1 MYSKIAVRKE
11 MSSKRLNLKN
21 EEIIYCSNIVSNYI
35 QSFIK
40 QRAVKSVAFYMSIKN
55 EVKIEFAMDKVKYEN
70 IKINLPYCKKNSDV
84 CFYKFKDTETLVKDN
99 YGILSS
105 RCDKETDI
113 NSIDVFFVP
122 GLAFDRAGNRI
133 GYGKGC
139 YDKVLT
145 GSKKNSI
152 FVGVCYN
159 FQIYNKNEIEITQND
174 IKMHYLICEKGIIN
188 CSDNI

>member
-1 MYSKIAVRKE
+1 MYSKIIVRQE
-11 MSSKRLNLKN
+11 MLNKRLNLKN
-21 EEIIYCSNIVSNYI
+21 EEIIYCSDIISDFIRV
-35 QSFIK
+35 FIK
-40 QRAVKSVAFYMSIKN
+40 QRAVKSAAFYMSIKN
-55 EVKIEFAMDKVKYEN
+55 EVKIELAIDRILYEN
-70 IKINLPYCKKNSDV
+70 IKINLPYCKKNSDI
-84 CFYKFKDTETLVKDN
+84 CFYKFKDTRTLVKDN
-99 YGILSS
+99 YGILSPK
-105 RCDKETDI
+105 CDKETDI
-113 NSIDVFFVP
+113 SSIDVFFIP

-159 FQIYNKNEIEITQND
+159 FQIYDKKEIEFTQND

-188 CSDNI
+188 CSDNV